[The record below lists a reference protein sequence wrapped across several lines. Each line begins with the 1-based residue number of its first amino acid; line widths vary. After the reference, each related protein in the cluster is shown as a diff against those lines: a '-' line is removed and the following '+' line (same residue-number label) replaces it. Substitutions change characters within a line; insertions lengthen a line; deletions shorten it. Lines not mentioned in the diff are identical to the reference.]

1 MSSRSKPLSVLPAIR
16 RDYEGSRLEAQQL
29 VSAYEC
35 VVPVIR
41 RPLSNHQGTR
51 HVVGPQEAHGV
62 IRNAIGGTHQ

>member
-1 MSSRSKPLSVLPAIR
+1 MSSRSKPPSLLPPIR

-41 RPLSNHQGTR
+41 RPLSNPRGTL
-51 HVVGPQEAHGV
+51 HVVGPQAASGV
-62 IRNAIGGTHQ
+62 MQKAIRGIHQ